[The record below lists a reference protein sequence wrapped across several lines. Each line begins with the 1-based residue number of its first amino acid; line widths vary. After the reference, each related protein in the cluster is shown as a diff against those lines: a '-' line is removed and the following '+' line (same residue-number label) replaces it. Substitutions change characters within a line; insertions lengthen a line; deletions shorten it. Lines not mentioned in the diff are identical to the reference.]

1 MTGGVFPFS
10 NRTLEI
16 DVKIL
21 CEKVS
26 RLVSIM
32 LETDTYLSYEVLC
45 DVAEV
50 VRPWNVRVV
59 EEICLRVLGLIAIPN
74 EELEQVEQP

>member
-1 MTGGVFPFS
+1 
-10 NRTLEI
+10 
-16 DVKIL
+16 
-21 CEKVS
+21 
-26 RLVSIM
+26 M
-32 LETDTYLSYEVLC
+32 LKTDTYLSYEVLC

-59 EEICLRVLGLIAIPN
+59 EEICLGVLGLIAIPN